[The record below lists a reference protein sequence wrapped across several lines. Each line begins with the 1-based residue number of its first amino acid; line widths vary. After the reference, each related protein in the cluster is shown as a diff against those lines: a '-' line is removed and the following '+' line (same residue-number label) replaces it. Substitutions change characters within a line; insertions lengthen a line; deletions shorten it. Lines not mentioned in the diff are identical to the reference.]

1 MENTIKLI
9 TLNYFWLV
17 PCPAAMQNIIP
28 QKMLSEIDAMLYD
41 CLKTYCIFHV
51 TSWLYFGPYFSMCI
65 DEVHTVQGNFEC
77 TSWNIRRKLK
87 KLKTSDS

>member
-51 TSWLYFGPYFSMCI
+51 TS
-65 DEVHTVQGNFEC
+65 
-77 TSWNIRRKLK
+77 
-87 KLKTSDS
+87 